1 MKSKKIN
8 KIIITVSCVIGI
20 VIIGIV
26 LYMVI
31 NNNSYKSL
39 DLKYESTSKY
49 TITSGSTGNVYD
61 ISKEECNNI
70 IEKLNDTKVKQK
82 NFEPTQGWSSYIT
95 FSDENGVSHKLEVC
109 KDRIQYDYVWYAVKK
124 HNSALYNYVKT
135 LENKYFIKLCIDVKE
150 IIDIAC
156 HVLSRYN

>member
-82 NFEPTQGWSSYIT
+82 NFEPTQAGQVILHLVMRMAYLISWR
-95 FSDENGVSHKLEVC
+95 F
-109 KDRIQYDYVWYAVKK
+109 
-124 HNSALYNYVKT
+124 VKT
-135 LENKYFIKLCIDVKE
+135 E
-150 IIDIAC
+150 
-156 HVLSRYN
+156 YNMTMSGMR

>member
-49 TITSGSTGNVYD
+49 TITSGST
-61 ISKEECNNI
+61 E
-70 IEKLNDTKVKQK
+70 
-82 NFEPTQGWSSYIT
+82 
-95 FSDENGVSHKLEVC
+95 
-109 KDRIQYDYVWYAVKK
+109 
-124 HNSALYNYVKT
+124 
-135 LENKYFIKLCIDVKE
+135 VKE
-150 IIDIAC
+150 IKAGTECGMVFEKFNDIQPEDMIEA
-156 HVLSRYN
+156 HIMVEVPR

>member
-39 DLKYESTSKY
+39 DLKYQ
-49 TITSGSTGNVYD
+49 
-61 ISKEECNNI
+61 NI
-70 IEKLNDTKVKQK
+70 Q
-82 NFEPTQGWSSYIT
+82 
-95 FSDENGVSHKLEVC
+95 
-109 KDRIQYDYVWYAVKK
+109 
-124 HNSALYNYVKT
+124 
-135 LENKYFIKLCIDVKE
+135 
-150 IIDIAC
+150 
-156 HVLSRYN
+156 

>member
-26 LYMVI
+26 LYMVF

-124 HNSALYNYVKT
+124 HNSALYNYVFLPHTRHSHIVFCLYKPPA
-135 LENKYFIKLCIDVKE
+135 YE
-150 IIDIAC
+150 IR
-156 HVLSRYN
+156 HSHH

>member
-8 KIIITVSCVIGI
+8 KIRIAVACVIGI

-26 LYMVI
+26 LCMVVI

-61 ISKEECNNI
+61 ISKEEFNNI

-95 FSDENGVSHKLEVC
+95 FSDDNGVSHRLEVC
-109 KDRIQYDYVWYAVKK
+109 KDRIEYDHVWYAVKK
-124 HNSALYNYVKT
+124 
-135 LENKYFIKLCIDVKE
+135 
-150 IIDIAC
+150 
-156 HVLSRYN
+156 R

>member
-1 MKSKKIN
+1 MLQKKITFDSF
-8 KIIITVSCVIGI
+8 IRGILSGI

-124 HNSALYNYVKT
+124 HNSALYDYVKT
-135 LENKYFIKLCIDVKE
+135 LENKYF
-150 IIDIAC
+150 
-156 HVLSRYN
+156 R

>member
-26 LYMVI
+26 LYMVF

-82 NFEPTQGWSSYIT
+82 ISSQHRAGQVTLHLVMRMAYLISWR
-95 FSDENGVSHKLEVC
+95 F
-109 KDRIQYDYVWYAVKK
+109 
-124 HNSALYNYVKT
+124 VKT
-135 LENKYFIKLCIDVKE
+135 E
-150 IIDIAC
+150 
-156 HVLSRYN
+156 YNMTMSGMR

>member
-8 KIIITVSCVIGI
+8 KIIITVACVIGI

-26 LYMVI
+26 LCMVVI

-61 ISKEECNNI
+61 ISKEEFNNI

-95 FSDENGVSHKLEVC
+95 FSDDNGVSHRLEVC
-109 KDRIQYDYVWYAVKK
+109 KGRIEYDHVWYAVKK
-124 HNSALYNYVKT
+124 DNSALYDYVKV
-135 LENKYFIKLCIDVKE
+135 LENKYF
-150 IIDIAC
+150 
-156 HVLSRYN
+156 H

>member
-1 MKSKKIN
+1 M
-8 KIIITVSCVIGI
+8 SCVIGI

-82 NFEPTQGWSSYIT
+82 ISSQHRAGQVILHLVMRMAYLISWR
-95 FSDENGVSHKLEVC
+95 F
-109 KDRIQYDYVWYAVKK
+109 
-124 HNSALYNYVKT
+124 VKT
-135 LENKYFIKLCIDVKE
+135 E
-150 IIDIAC
+150 
-156 HVLSRYN
+156 YNMTMSGMR

>member
-8 KIIITVSCVIGI
+8 KIIITVACVIGI
-20 VIIGIV
+20 VVIGIV

-61 ISKEECNNI
+61 ISKKNVI
-70 IEKLNDTKVKQK
+70 ILLK
-82 NFEPTQGWSSYIT
+82 N
-95 FSDENGVSHKLEVC
+95 
-109 KDRIQYDYVWYAVKK
+109 
-124 HNSALYNYVKT
+124 
-135 LENKYFIKLCIDVKE
+135 
-150 IIDIAC
+150 
-156 HVLSRYN
+156 

>member
-1 MKSKKIN
+1 MKSKKTN
-8 KIIITVSCVIGI
+8 KIIIAVACVIGI
-20 VIIGIV
+20 VVIRIV

-39 DLKYESTSKY
+39 DLKYESTTKY

-82 NFEPTQGWSSYIT
+82 DFKPATGWSSYIT
-95 FSDENGVSHKLEVC
+95 FSDEKGVSHRLEVS
-109 KDRIQYDYVWYAVKK
+109 KDRIEYDNVWYEVKK
-124 HNSALYNYVKT
+124 DNSALYDYVNT
-135 LENKYFIKLCIDVKE
+135 LENKYF
-150 IIDIAC
+150 
-156 HVLSRYN
+156 H

>member
-39 DLKYESTSKY
+39 DLKYESLPKKQTPVHNKNKS
-49 TITSGSTGNVYD
+49 SGSTGNVYD

-135 LENKYFIKLCIDVKE
+135 LENKYF
-150 IIDIAC
+150 
-156 HVLSRYN
+156 H

>member
-8 KIIITVSCVIGI
+8 KIIIAVVCVIGI

-49 TITSGSTGNVYD
+49 TITLGSTGNVYD
-61 ISKEECNNI
+61 ISKEECDNI
-70 IEKLNDTKVKQK
+70 IDKLNATKVRQK
-82 NFEPTQGWSSYIT
+82 DFKPATGWSSYIT
-95 FSDENGVSHKLEVC
+95 FSDEKGVSHRLQVS
-109 KDRIQYDYVWYAVKK
+109 KDRIEYDNVWYEVKKDNRALYDYV
-124 HNSALYNYVKT
+124 NT
-135 LENKYFIKLCIDVKE
+135 LENKYF
-150 IIDIAC
+150 
-156 HVLSRYN
+156 H

>member
-8 KIIITVSCVIGI
+8 KIIITVACVIGI

-26 LYMVI
+26 LCMVVI

-61 ISKEECNNI
+61 ISKEEFNNI

-82 NFEPTQGWSSYIT
+82 KFEPTQGWSSYIT
-95 FSDENGVSHKLEVC
+95 FSDENGVSHRLEVC
-109 KDRIQYDYVWYAVKK
+109 KDRIEYDHVWYAVKK
-124 HNSALYNYVKT
+124 DNSALYDYVKV
-135 LENKYFIKLCIDVKE
+135 LENKYF
-150 IIDIAC
+150 
-156 HVLSRYN
+156 H

>member
-8 KIIITVSCVIGI
+8 KIIITVACVIGI
-20 VIIGIV
+20 VVIGIV

-135 LENKYFIKLCIDVKE
+135 LENKYF
-150 IIDIAC
+150 
-156 HVLSRYN
+156 R

>member
-1 MKSKKIN
+1 MKRKKIN
-8 KIIITVSCVIGI
+8 KIIITVACVIGI

-26 LYMVI
+26 LCMVVI

-61 ISKEECNNI
+61 ISKEEFNNI

-82 NFEPTQGWSSYIT
+82 NFEPVTGWSSYIT
-95 FSDENGVSHKLEVC
+95 FSDENDVSHRLEVC
-109 KDRIQYDYVWYAVKK
+109 KDRIEYDHVWYAIKK
-124 HNSALYNYVKT
+124 GNSALYDYAKV
-135 LENKYFIKLCIDVKE
+135 LENKYF
-150 IIDIAC
+150 
-156 HVLSRYN
+156 H